1 MLSDL
6 DIYDLA
12 KQLRIPNKIECVY
25 KDMLRNNTFEESK
38 AYIVNLASETDDN
51 FGTHYTLLFSKPNP
65 FQDNRLEYLY
75 FDSEGGAPPLE
86 VLEFI
91 KKPKI
96 PYSDK
101 QIQGRFNNS
110 CGFYCLALLHYLQV
124 FPNRLNNM
132 YLDVEM
138 FLDLFDD
145 TQEKVDTLHNEL
157 MLKEFFKKIPEEQIP
172 QTYVNHID

>member
-6 DIYDLA
+6 EIYDLA
-12 KQLRIPNKIECVY
+12 KQLRIPNNIECFY
-25 KDMLRNNTFEESK
+25 KDQLREYKFKPEK

-51 FGTHYTLLFSKPNP
+51 FGTHYTLLFSKRNP
-65 FQDNRLEYLY
+65 FQNNRLEYLY
-75 FDSEGGAPPLE
+75 FDSEGGPPPKE

-110 CGFYCLALLHYLQV
+110 CGFYCLALLHYLTV

-145 TQEKVDTLHNEL
+145 TEIKVDTLHNEL
-157 MLKEFFKKIPEEQIP
+157 MLKEFFKKMPEDKVSP
-172 QTYVNHID
+172 TYINHID

>member
-1 MLSDL
+1 MLSDV

-12 KQLRIPNKIECVY
+12 QQLRIPNKIECYY
-25 KDMLRNNTFEESK
+25 KDNLKMSKFEPEK

-51 FGTHYTLLFSKPNP
+51 FGTHYTLLFSKRNA
-65 FQDNRLEYLY
+65 FRENALEYLY
-75 FDSEGGAPPLE
+75 FDSEGGPPPLE

-91 KKPKI
+91 GKPKI

-101 QIQGRFNNS
+101 PIQGRFNNS

-124 FPNRLNNM
+124 FPNRLDNM

-145 TQEKVDTLHNEL
+145 TQEKVDTLHNEM
-157 MLKEFFKKIPEEQIP
+157 MLKEFFKQIP
-172 QTYVNHID
+172 HDIETKHIQHID